1 MIAITSLALA
11 VTGLYCSFSG
21 VLFDYVDAPN
31 IQRRKEEREQ
41 RLAAF
46 ENAEYTLTYR
56 LKKDYGST
64 SYEYCYYIFS
74 YLKEERCDVYL
85 RKSYPSGEVTEE
97 FCKSLRDEYI
107 HLSMNNRKE
116 NGYRDIPLD
125 DPS

>member
-1 MIAITSLALA
+1 MIAITTLALSIA
-11 VTGLYCSFSG
+11 AIVGQGAIY
-21 VLFDYVDAPN
+21 DAVDAPN
-31 IQRRKEEREQ
+31 IKRRKDAQAER
-41 RLAAF
+41 LKAF

-64 SYEYCYYIFS
+64 SYEYCYYIFR

-97 FCKSLRDEYI
+97 FCKSLRNHYI
-107 HLSMNNRKE
+107 TLSMNNRKE